1 MKTFLSRS
9 VPTVFAAMAFAAV
22 SLSAVAQDTQLAPQQ
37 VRISDPVVQA
47 DYEGY
52 LALQERIKRLND
64 GGRRVADYHLSKAQC
79 WLDVSFH
86 EYTRNDRGPFPQAA
100 LSESE
105 KLVVAMEQGAS
116 PLPTDTPLVGEA
128 VMLRTDLWERARALR
143 GEVGFECAAQKTAC
157 AEVELVHAG
166 NEHAQQQWRHAKPY
180 VQKAEDLLAQASSEA
195 ASCRADAAARAA
207 IVPAVASTGAARANW
222 FGVEVVFAFD
232 RSGVA
237 DIRPASR
244 AQLEA
249 LAERLKRD
257 NLVVESVELVGHA
270 DRLNRTG
277 NAAYNQALS
286 EKRVATVRDEL
297 VRLGVEPV
305 RISTSARGDGTPVVD
320 CSGRGLSGAALQE
333 CLLPNRRVDVQ
344 VRTNLR

>member
-1 MKTFLSRS
+1 
-9 VPTVFAAMAFAAV
+9 
-22 SLSAVAQDTQLAPQQ
+22 
-37 VRISDPVVQA
+37 
-47 DYEGY
+47 
-52 LALQERIKRLND
+52 
-64 GGRRVADYHLSKAQC
+64 
-79 WLDVSFH
+79 
-86 EYTRNDRGPFPQAA
+86 
-100 LSESE
+100 
-105 KLVVAMEQGAS
+105 
-116 PLPTDTPLVGEA
+116 
-128 VMLRTDLWERARALR
+128 MLRPDLWARARALR
-143 GEVGFECAAQKTAC
+143 GEGGFECAAQKTAC

-180 VQKAEDLLAQASSEA
+180 VQKAEDLIAQASSEA
-195 ASCRADAAARAA
+195 ASCRDAAARAA
-207 IVPAVASTGAARANW
+207 VVPAAVPATVAARQLW
-222 FGVEVVFAFD
+222 FGAEVVFAFD

-249 LAERLKRD
+249 LAERLKREG
-257 NLVVESVELVGHA
+257 LVVESIDLVGHA

-297 VRLGVEPV
+297 VRLGVDPA

-344 VRTNLR
+344 VRATPR

>member
-1 MKTFLSRS
+1 
-9 VPTVFAAMAFAAV
+9 
-22 SLSAVAQDTQLAPQQ
+22 
-37 VRISDPVVQA
+37 
-47 DYEGY
+47 
-52 LALQERIKRLND
+52 
-64 GGRRVADYHLSKAQC
+64 
-79 WLDVSFH
+79 
-86 EYTRNDRGPFPQAA
+86 
-100 LSESE
+100 
-105 KLVVAMEQGAS
+105 
-116 PLPTDTPLVGEA
+116 
-128 VMLRTDLWERARALR
+128 
-143 GEVGFECAAQKTAC
+143 
-157 AEVELVHAG
+157 
-166 NEHAQQQWRHAKPY
+166 
-180 VQKAEDLLAQASSEA
+180 
-195 ASCRADAAARAA
+195 
-207 IVPAVASTGAARANW
+207 VASTGAARANW